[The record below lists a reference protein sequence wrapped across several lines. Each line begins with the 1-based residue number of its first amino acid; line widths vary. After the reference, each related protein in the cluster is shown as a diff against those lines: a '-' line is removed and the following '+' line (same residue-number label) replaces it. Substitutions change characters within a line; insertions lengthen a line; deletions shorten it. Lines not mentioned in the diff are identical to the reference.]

1 MVEGLGVNWE
11 NCCGAFWGTFC
22 GVRWLE
28 IGDGPQLC
36 DAA

>member
-11 NCCGAFWGTFC
+11 KFCGAFWGTFC